1 LSLSAQAGVRLKTS
15 KLFSC
20 YLLKGRGD
28 IKMKKF
34 LLLVI
39 FLTTSLTSLLNAKEK
54 FHVDLVSTN
63 TFEKMANYGELA
75 A

>member
-1 LSLSAQAGVRLKTS
+1 
-15 KLFSC
+15 
-20 YLLKGRGD
+20 
-28 IKMKKF
+28 MKKF